1 MIEYKFA
8 DYKQKIVTAL
18 QERRITFVGEP
29 TGVTLMEG
37 FSHLPITDV
46 LSHESAA
53 TGTTVPTVILV
64 GNSTGRLYFVALRH
78 LLPEIKPE
86 VENDGNK

>member
-1 MIEYKFA
+1 MIEYKFN
-8 DYKQKIVTAL
+8 DYKQKILTKL
-18 QERRITFVGEP
+18 QERRIVFAGEP

-46 LSHESAA
+46 LNNE
-53 TGTTVPTVILV
+53 TVIGGTTVPAVILV

-86 VENDGNK
+86 VEDDRDK